1 MSMLVLIRNIEEMD
15 TALEAANKYV
25 IFMQKLF
32 DSNQQENW
40 ILGVWVRSEF
50 ETDLPYLS
58 CQNQKSTGTVIDESS
73 ESNVITLKKPVYI
86 QQSVSL
92 CGIYSFFW
100 VNGDLIQDTEGPR
113 ERRCAII
120 QNLIIPYSQEK
131 SLFFPVLQQKES
143 IKTYQSATSNLCKQH
158 PNLIATTGYVA
169 DRGQGIIVDE
179 SN

>member
-1 MSMLVLIRNIEEMD
+1 MIMLVLIRNIEEMD

-58 CQNQKSTGTVIDESS
+58 CQNQKFRGIVIDESS

-86 QQSVSL
+86 QQSV
-92 CGIYSFFW
+92 
-100 VNGDLIQDTEGPR
+100 
-113 ERRCAII
+113 
-120 QNLIIPYSQEK
+120 
-131 SLFFPVLQQKES
+131 
-143 IKTYQSATSNLCKQH
+143 
-158 PNLIATTGYVA
+158 
-169 DRGQGIIVDE
+169 
-179 SN
+179 

>member
-100 VNGDLIQDTEGPR
+100 VNGDLFSRYGRAGGTKMRHYPNSNNSGFAGKIIIFS
-113 ERRCAII
+113 CAPTKGVDKNISI
-120 QNLIIPYSQEK
+120 RYEQPLQTTSKPYCYYW
-131 SLFFPVLQQKES
+131 V
-143 IKTYQSATSNLCKQH
+143 C
-158 PNLIATTGYVA
+158 G
-169 DRGQGIIVDE
+169 
-179 SN
+179 

>member
-100 VNGDLIQDTEGPR
+100 VNGDLFQDTEGPG

-120 QNLIIPYSQEK
+120 QTLIIPYSREK

-158 PNLIATTGYVA
+158 PNLISTTGYVA
-169 DRGQGIIVDE
+169 DRDRGIIVDK

>member
-58 CQNQKSTGTVIDESS
+58 CQNQKSTG
-73 ESNVITLKKPVYI
+73 
-86 QQSVSL
+86 Q
-92 CGIYSFFW
+92 
-100 VNGDLIQDTEGPR
+100 
-113 ERRCAII
+113 
-120 QNLIIPYSQEK
+120 
-131 SLFFPVLQQKES
+131 
-143 IKTYQSATSNLCKQH
+143 
-158 PNLIATTGYVA
+158 
-169 DRGQGIIVDE
+169 
-179 SN
+179 